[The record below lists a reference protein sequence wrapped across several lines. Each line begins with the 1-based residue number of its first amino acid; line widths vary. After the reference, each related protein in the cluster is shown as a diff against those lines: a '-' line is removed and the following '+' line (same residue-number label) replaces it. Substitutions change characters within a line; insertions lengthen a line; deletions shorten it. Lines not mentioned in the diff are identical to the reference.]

1 LGEAAAMD
9 EEFVVDP
16 SPADADRYFH
26 TETQDGVTVVIFED
40 IQIGP
45 DARDPIYGLVE
56 NQGKTRIVVDL
67 GDVWA
72 LSSHAL
78 GILANFQNK
87 VRAAGGA
94 LKLCGVNPNLAQL
107 FRLTKFDQIFE
118 IHGTRDEAVRAF

>member
-1 LGEAAAMD
+1 LREAAAME
-9 EEFVVDP
+9 EEFDVDP
-16 SPADADRYFH
+16 PTADRYFR

-45 DARDPIYGLVE
+45 DARDPIYGLIE
-56 NQGKTRIVVDL
+56 NQEKPRIVVDL
-67 GDVWA
+67 ANIFA

-87 VRAAGGA
+87 VRAAGGG

>member
-1 LGEAAAMD
+1 MD
-9 EEFVVDP
+9 EEFAIDP
-16 SPADADRYFH
+16 PTADRYVR

-45 DARDPIYGLVE
+45 DARDPIYGLLE
-56 NQGKTRIVVDL
+56 NQEKPRIVVDL
-67 GDVWA
+67 ANILA
-72 LSSHAL
+72 LTSHAL

-87 VRAAGGA
+87 VRAAGGG

-118 IHGTRDEAVRAF
+118 IHGTREEAVRAF